1 MALTN
6 NKEFRSK
13 VEKKKEIKNY
23 KKNHDLDLQTI
34 INEYSNYIGK
44 IIDSKAMLF
53 LTKEDKEEI
62 LSDTFFILWKNKD
75 KLQDDKPL
83 SSYIAGITKNL
94 IKEKSRVTRIH
105 YDVQDYE
112 NTISDITSIDML
124 FEQREQI
131 RLIEKTL
138 DKMKEEDTTIFNLY
152 YYAGKK
158 IKEIAQIVD
167 VSEFNVKTRLY
178 RIRRKLKNDLQ
189 KGGYSN
195 E

>member
-124 FEQREQI
+124 SEQREQI

-138 DKMKEEDTTIFNLY
+138 DKMKEEDITIFNLY